1 MANRAQKMRANVQD
15 KKDVIKRIEQLLE
28 LLRLSGEDIVK
39 KMGDVGTSE
48 RQLLQAKMPHS
59 RLKGRVDGFVRC
71 AP

>member
-1 MANRAQKMRANVQD
+1 MRANVQD

-59 RLKGRVDGFVRC
+59 RLKGRVDGFVRY